1 MPILQKKNL
10 WEIMQVPLPNLL
22 HPFKDCKAMLKTPDI
37 SRVVVQLI
45 VLCLIAKK
53 VKIAIGA
60 DHVVLV
66 MGLDQI
72 QERE

>member
-1 MPILQKKNL
+1 
-10 WEIMQVPLPNLL
+10 MQVLLPNLL
-22 HPFKDCKAMLKTPDI
+22 HPFKDCKAMSKTPGI
-37 SRVVVQLI
+37 TQVVVQLI
-45 VLCLIAKK
+45 VLCLTAKK
-53 VKIAIGA
+53 VKIAKGA